1 LISFD
6 NEKKT
11 REKMRFSGMSVCTI
25 ALVMISLRWL
35 SIEGQSSQAPA
46 ELVSA
51 EQIVAKMAERNLE
64 REQALREL
72 ESSRVYR
79 LQYHGLG
86 GSKDAEMLVRMNFQ
100 APATKRFT
108 ILSQSGSSLI
118 IDHVL
123 KKLLENEQEAM
134 SPENRRLTALT
145 PDNYEFS
152 LVGYEP
158 QPDGGLY
165 VLNVTPRN
173 RNKFLYRGR
182 IWVSARDFAV
192 TRIEA
197 VPAKNPSFWIKRAE
211 ISHRYV
217 KIEDFWLP
225 AENRTESQIRLG
237 GQALLTIEYANY
249 QINAARSS
257 LNIESF
263 ATSAPIPSAGTH
275 AIPSDATS
283 QVDESLAQAIRDPK

>member
-1 LISFD
+1 MRASRISV
-6 NEKKT
+6 NA
-11 REKMRFSGMSVCTI
+11 I
-25 ALVMISLRWL
+25 AAAIIAVS
-35 SIEGQSSQAPA
+35 SFTAEGQSPVPA
-46 ELVSA
+46 DSLNA
-51 EQIVAKMAERNLE
+51 EQIVAKMTQSSLE
-64 REQALREL
+64 RERSLREL
-72 ESSRVYR
+72 DGSRLYH
-79 LQYHGLG
+79 LQYHGLA
-86 GSKDAEMLVRMNFQ
+86 SNKDAEMRVRMSFR

-108 ILSQSGSSLI
+108 IVSQSGSSLM

-134 SPENRRLTALT
+134 APENRRLTALT

-152 LVGYEP
+152 FVGYEP
-158 QPDGGLY
+158 DPDGGLY

-173 RNKFLYRGR
+173 RNKFLYKGR

-197 VPAKNPSFWIKRAE
+197 VPAKNPSFWIKRTQ
-211 ISHRYV
+211 IFHRYV
-217 KIEDFWLP
+217 KIGDFWLP

-257 LNIESF
+257 LNIESV
-263 ATSAPIPSAGTH
+263 ATKTPIPSAGNH

-283 QVDESLAQAIRDPK
+283 QVNESLAQAIRDPN